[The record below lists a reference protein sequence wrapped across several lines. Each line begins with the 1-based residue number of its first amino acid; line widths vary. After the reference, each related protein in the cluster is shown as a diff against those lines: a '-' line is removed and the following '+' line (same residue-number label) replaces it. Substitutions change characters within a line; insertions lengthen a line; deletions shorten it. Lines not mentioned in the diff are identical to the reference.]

1 MKLDIYE
8 KMEILQN
15 CNLKSIE
22 SIDDSRLYN
31 NLNAD
36 VIKNCEPVLINQN
49 TKTVTKNAELK
60 VVNKNNGCEESD
72 SMEESNLTDLQPLIQ
87 PPLEPDK
94 LPLVETVTLNGD
106 FLSSDLQNM
115 INIPE
120 NQIVKIEYQNENGVV
135 NTQYI
140 VNQEL
145 LNVELDMNTNYV
157 DINHEINEGLY
168 EEQVPYKILVDN
180 PEMTQND
187 EEILGMTRDISDYD
201 LQSGEICVGP
211 HPGGVG
217 DDSVYNANCSEAE
230 MKTSMLSPQS
240 EEESVTETDL
250 TSLNWL
256 HNITNIM
263 SVPNL
268 PTPPVSP
275 KPKRKN
281 QSNNNQED
289 LTININFYKKNGDK
303 KPPFSYATLICMA
316 MGKNGN
322 KMTLSAIYHW
332 IRENFLYY
340 RKAHPSWQVN
350 LIVIYVTNA
359 QNFTLVHKNKTYLK

>member
-1 MKLDIYE
+1 MKLDLYE

-15 CNLKSIE
+15 CNLKNIE
-22 SIDDSRLYN
+22 SIDDSRLYDDI
-31 NLNAD
+31 NAD
-36 VIKNCEPVLINQN
+36 VIKNCESILINRPPKNDLTMQN
-49 TKTVTKNAELK
+49 TIEKGNEFGHNEPL
-60 VVNKNNGCEESD
+60 EEP
-72 SMEESNLTDLQPLIQ
+72 NLTDLQPLIQ

-94 LPLVETVTLNGD
+94 SFPLVETVTLTED
-106 FLSSDLQNM
+106 FLSSNIQNM
-115 INIPE
+115 INLPE
-120 NQIVKIEYQNENGVV
+120 NQIVKIQYQNENGVV

-145 LNVELDMNTNYV
+145 LNVELNINTNYV
-157 DINHEINEGLY
+157 DINQEINESLY
-168 EEQVPYKILVDN
+168 EEQVPYKIIVEN
-180 PEMTQND
+180 PEIATHND
-187 EEILGMTRDISDYD
+187 EEILGMASDINHFD
-201 LQSGEICVGP
+201 LQREICIQS
-211 HPGGVG
+211 HPGGA
-217 DDSVYNANCSEAE
+217 DDDVSVSNINCPEAE
-230 MKTSMLSPQS
+230 MKTSLLSPQS

-275 KPKRKN
+275 KPKRRS
-281 QSNNNQED
+281 QTNNNQED

-340 RKAHPSWQVN
+340 RKAHPSWQV
-350 LIVIYVTNA
+350 
-359 QNFTLVHKNKTYLK
+359 K